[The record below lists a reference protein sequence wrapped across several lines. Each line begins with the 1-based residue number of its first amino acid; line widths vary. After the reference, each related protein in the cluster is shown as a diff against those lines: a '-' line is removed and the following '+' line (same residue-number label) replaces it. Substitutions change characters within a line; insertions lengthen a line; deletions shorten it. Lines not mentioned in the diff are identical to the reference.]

1 MKKDRRNN
9 RNRFLRKEWRPHMNQ
24 DMKKCHS
31 PRRPSGC
38 GALPWLHVL
47 RVGLTPRAQ
56 VDELRPPPA
65 ARRVL
70 TGSYISGTQRQWI
83 NNNSPSPNKLLF
95 HLTQSI
101 NTHGMLWT
109 HMQTWC
115 KHASKHSSAYIT
127 YKHAHSNSYTS
138 HLHAHLKHLST
149 YSTSTRL
156 QAMHA

>member
-31 PRRPSGC
+31 ARRPSGC

-83 NNNSPSPNKLLF
+83 NNNSPSPNKFLF

-101 NTHGMLWT
+101 NSAKNAIHPTPAKT
-109 HMQTWC
+109 HMGCFELTC
-115 KHASKHSSAYIT
+115 KLDASMHLNT
-127 YKHAHSNSYTS
+127 QVPTS
-138 HLHAHLKHLST
+138 P
-149 YSTSTRL
+149 TS
-156 QAMHA
+156 MHTQIPTLATCMHT